1 MRRLIIL
8 ALMSLVCTVPAAAE
22 LAQRLVKPAVAQDE
36 IVAAS
41 KPDQQQNDSQTT
53 QSIEKTLRNQLVSAG
68 LTDIEM
74 VPTSFVVRA
83 KAANGNPI
91 VLLLYPDSDSEWQVS
106 PLDDDHSTSSPNEE
120 LH

>member
-8 ALMSLVCTVPAAAE
+8 ALMSLVCTVPAAV
-22 LAQRLVKPAVAQDE
+22 AQRLAKPAVAQDVV
-36 IVAAS
+36 VAAS
-41 KPDQQQNDSQTT
+41 KPDQQQNDSQST

-106 PLDDDHSTSSPNEE
+106 PLDDDHSTSSPN
-120 LH
+120 

>member
-1 MRRLIIL
+1 
-8 ALMSLVCTVPAAAE
+8 
-22 LAQRLVKPAVAQDE
+22 VAQDE
-36 IVAAS
+36 VVGAS
-41 KPDQQQNDSQTT
+41 KPDHQQNDSQNT

-83 KAANGNPI
+83 KAADGNRI

-106 PLDDDHSTSSPNEE
+106 PLDDDDHSKSSPN
-120 LH
+120 

>member
-22 LAQRLVKPAVAQDE
+22 LAQRLAKPAVAQDE
-36 IVAAS
+36 VVAAS
-41 KPDQQQNDSQTT
+41 KPDQQQNDSQST

-74 VPTSFVVRA
+74 VPTSFVFAPELLTV
-83 KAANGNPI
+83 
-91 VLLLYPDSDSEWQVS
+91 LLYPDSDSEWQVS

-120 LH
+120 LR